1 VLPELF
7 KKSKFLLP
15 GLVFATLIAAA
26 VHCIL
31 EAFEVLLDFSSG
43 DFLVV
48 RPSLMVFYLSWVL
61 GVSSLIYWTF
71 LTWKSMRQISTFTLS
86 QEEYQ
91 ELIYSTTLAFA
102 TLSAFLLNYFCKAT
116 TWPNASEKLLV
127 GYVFIQLGASV
138 FLTGGLY
145 LKLLAYLL
153 EYLIDSSKPS
163 FAGTCH

>member
-1 VLPELF
+1 
-7 KKSKFLLP
+7 
-15 GLVFATLIAAA
+15 
-26 VHCIL
+26 
-31 EAFEVLLDFSSG
+31 
-43 DFLVV
+43 
-48 RPSLMVFYLSWVL
+48 
-61 GVSSLIYWTF
+61 
-71 LTWKSMRQISTFTLS
+71 MRQISTFTLS

-91 ELIYSTTLAFA
+91 ELIYSTTLIFA
-102 TLSAFLLNYFCKAT
+102 TLSGFLLNYFCKAT